1 MRDIDLLIDEAWELA
16 TGQPLRARNLT
27 EHAQKQAI
35 ERDYERGI
43 AYSLRNMAYVHLM
56 LSDIETA
63 LPQAEEAL
71 THLHALNEPTGAA
84 TAICIKSLKN
94 CWSVIYDL

>member
-1 MRDIDLLIDEAWELA
+1 MCIRDW
-16 TGQPLRARNLT
+16 NLT

-43 AYSLRNMAYVHLM
+43 ACSLRNMAYVHLM
-56 LSDIETA
+56 LSDTETA

-71 THLHALNEPTGAA
+71 TRLHALNEPAGAA
-84 TAICIKSLKN
+84 TAIYIK
-94 CWSVIYDL
+94 